1 MSILFKT
8 IFYFL
13 NNRALALMSTDEKD
27 VINTSL
33 DDLGEDELKT
43 LNEWI
48 TKFESKYP
56 VVGYLKDS
64 KY

>member
-1 MSILFKT
+1 
-8 IFYFL
+8 
-13 NNRALALMSTDEKD
+13 MSTDEKD
-27 VINTSL
+27 ISNTSL
-33 DDLGEDELKT
+33 DDLDDDQLNT

-48 TKFESKYP
+48 KKFESKYP